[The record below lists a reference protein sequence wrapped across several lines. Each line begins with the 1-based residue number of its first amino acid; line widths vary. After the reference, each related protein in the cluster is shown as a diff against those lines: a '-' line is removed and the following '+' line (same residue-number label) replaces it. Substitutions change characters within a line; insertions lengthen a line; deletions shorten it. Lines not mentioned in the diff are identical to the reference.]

1 MFSVKFQARFPVY
14 SKTEMEKLEVEANNQ
29 DTDSGHIIPPTIA
42 AEDWVSLGYSPGELF
57 GGNNFPDFH
66 FDPFEDA

>member
-1 MFSVKFQARFPVY
+1 
-14 SKTEMEKLEVEANNQ
+14 MEKLEVEANNQ